1 MNLQPSLNI
10 KIGVFGDPHLTT
22 QLPYTVAGSSFRK
35 DQLISFLEYSF
46 EVMIKNKV
54 DLILVLGDLC
64 HKTSLGPD
72 DLDLLICFLELSR
85 ISEIPT
91 VIIHGNHDLDYD
103 ESILKFLDRFK
114 ENCDNI
120 FFEKDDLFSVYSF
133 PKNVSDEL
141 DYIVAINYC
150 SDEKFIEIASKY
162 ASKEENKLKILM
174 GHVGVK
180 GTLHGTTTSIRGVKK
195 EDIEELS
202 KGYDLIL
209 LGHHHN
215 FQFICKNGL
224 YAGSLHQVRIDE
236 RDTVPGSMIMT
247 IKKGNWKGRR
257 IENTFSPRFYVVED
271 YVLDLYKVKGNIVK
285 VIIDT
290 QNHSEKENRE
300 FVKKIQDLEPYYLI
314 VPKFKKQFSTKT
326 LKGKVAKDK
335 DKLTV
340 LKKVIEKMNGKK
352 YEDHII
358 QLYEKVKNG

>member
-1 MNLQPSLNI
+1 MNLQHAPSI

-35 DQLISFLEYSF
+35 DQLISFLEHSF
-46 EVMIKNKV
+46 EVMIKTKV

-72 DLDLLICFLELSR
+72 DLDLLVCFLELSR

-91 VIIHGNHDLDYD
+91 VIINGNHDLDYN

-120 FFEKDDLFSVYSF
+120 FFEKDDIDCVYSF
-133 PKNVSDEL
+133 PKFSTEIL
-141 DYIVAINYC
+141 AINYC
-150 SDEKFIEIASKY
+150 SDEKFLDIASRY
-162 ASKEENKLKILM
+162 VSKEEKKLKILI
-174 GHVGVK
+174 GHIGIK
-180 GTLHGTTTSIRGVKK
+180 GTLHGTTTSIRGIKK

-202 KGYDLIL
+202 KGYDLML
-209 LGHHHN
+209 FGHHHN

-257 IENTFSPRFYVVED
+257 IENVFSPRFHVVEE
-271 YVLDLYKVKGNIVK
+271 YVLDPYKIKGNIVK

-290 QNHSEKENRE
+290 QNHSEEKNRK
-300 FVKKIQDLEPYYLI
+300 FVRKVQEMEPYYLI
-314 VPKFKKQFSTKT
+314 VPKFKKQFSIKT

-335 DKLTV
+335 NKLTV
-340 LKKVIEKMNGKK
+340 LKKIINKMDGKK

-358 QLYEKVKNG
+358 KLYEKIKNE

>member
-1 MNLQPSLNI
+1 MNSKQSPNI
-10 KIGVFGDPHLTT
+10 KIGVFGDPHLTI

-72 DLDLLICFLELSR
+72 DLDLLMCFLELSR
-85 ISEIPT
+85 VSDIPT

-120 FFEKDDLFSVYSF
+120 FFENHSYYAKYLF
-133 PKNVSDEL
+133 PKFSTE
-141 DYIVAINYC
+141 IMAINYC
-150 SDEKFIEIASKY
+150 EDERFLYDASQNAYKV
-162 ASKEENKLKILM
+162 KDKLKILI

-215 FQFICKNGL
+215 FQGICKNGL

-236 RDTVPGSMIMT
+236 RNTIPGSMMMT
-247 IKKGNWKGRR
+247 LRKGIWKVKR

-271 YVLDLYKVKGNIVK
+271 YVLDPYKVKGNIVK

-314 VPKFKKQFSTKT
+314 VPKFKKQFSFKT
-326 LKGKVAKDK
+326 FKGKIAKDK

-358 QLYEKVKNG
+358 KLYEKVKNE

>member
-1 MNLQPSLNI
+1 MNSQQSPSI

-72 DLDLLICFLELSR
+72 DLDLLMCFLELSR
-85 ISEIPT
+85 VSDIPT

-103 ESILKFLDRFK
+103 DSILKFLDRFK
-114 ENCDNI
+114 ENCENI
-120 FFEKDDLFSVYSF
+120 FFENHSYYAKYLF
-133 PKNVSDEL
+133 PKFSTE
-141 DYIVAINYC
+141 IMAINYC
-150 SDEKFIEIASKY
+150 EDERFLYDASQNAY
-162 ASKEENKLKILM
+162 KEKDKLKILM

-195 EDIEELS
+195 EDVEELS

-209 LGHHHN
+209 FGHHHN
-215 FQFICKNGL
+215 FQVICKNGL

-236 RDTVPGSMIMT
+236 RDTVPGSLVMIY
-247 IKKGNWKGRR
+247 KKGAWKVRR
-257 IENTFSPRFYVVED
+257 IENEFSPRFYVVED
-271 YVLDLYKVKGNIVK
+271 YVLDPDKIKGNIVK
-285 VIIDT
+285 VLIDT

-314 VPKFKKQFSTKT
+314 VPKFKKQFSFKT
-326 LKGKVAKDK
+326 LKGKITKDK
-335 DKLTV
+335 DKIIV

>member
-1 MNLQPSLNI
+1 MNSQPSPNI

-35 DQLISFLEYSF
+35 DQLISFLEHSF

-91 VIIHGNHDLDYD
+91 VIINGNHDLDYD

-120 FFEKDDLFSVYSF
+120 FFENSDLCSVYSF
-133 PKNVSDEL
+133 PKFSTE
-141 DYIVAINYC
+141 IVAINYC
-150 SDEKFIEIASKY
+150 EDEKFIELASKY
-162 ASKEENKLKILM
+162 ASKEENKLKILI

-195 EDIEELS
+195 EDVEELS
-202 KGYDLIL
+202 KGYDLIS

-215 FQFICKNGL
+215 FQVICKNGL

-236 RDTVPGSMIMT
+236 RDTVPGSLIMIY
-247 IKKGNWKGRR
+247 KKGAWKVRR
-257 IENTFSPRFYVVED
+257 IENTFSPRFYVIED
-271 YVLDLYKVKGNIVK
+271 YVLDPYKVKGNIVK

-314 VPKFKKQFSTKT
+314 VPKFKKQFSFKT
-326 LKGKVAKDK
+326 FKGKITKDR